1 MSKLSEAI
9 KAVGLTT
16 AAERIGTSPQAVS
29 NWIARGRVP
38 VEKCATVVAALEGR
52 VNKADL
58 RPDDWQAI
66 WPEPLPA
73 SLKRRPARV
82 ATGD

>member
-16 AAERIGTSPQAVS
+16 VADRIGASPQAVS
-29 NWIARGRVP
+29 NWVARGRVP

-52 VNKADL
+52 VSKADL

-66 WPEPLPA
+66 WPETLPA
-73 SLKRRPARV
+73 ILKRRPARV